1 MTGKKPAAVLMFL
14 LVILKVVGTAEAD
27 CSCTSSS
34 CDCSWQSLTSVPQDL
49 PTTITSLQLGVNR
62 ITAISQSDFSR
73 YGSLEYLSFHNNRIS
88 IISYQA
94 FYPLSNLI
102 RLYLYANRLTILR
115 PDMFTGLE
123 NLKDLNLYHNDI
135 SDIQAG
141 TFSPTPQ
148 LKNLYLSSN
157 KLTGLRSDMFTGNLE
172 YLDLSYNEISD
183 IPAGTF
189 NPMPR
194 LRTLY
199 LNNNKLTILRS
210 DMFTGLGNMEWLQLN
225 NNDISDIQAGTFNPM
240 PQLRKLYLYNNHI
253 QTIPSNLLTNLLQL
267 TDLRLSDNNITVFPF
282 EDLSNIQ
289 RLSYLHLHNNQMTT
303 LPSMAYDLLS
313 SISDVNIDNNP
324 WQCDCRMVDFRQKMN
339 GARPFENQINCSH
352 PDHLSGLKLIDIN
365 PEDLFTNCQEPT
377 IVRFEKSKNYIL
389 AQGENLHLLCQASG
403 IPTPDITVILPSG
416 LNATVESDGKVTVD
430 VNGTITIKDVTAAD
444 AGLYACIAT
453 SPVGYTNA
461 ILVVNIHVVYEEPT
475 IVGFLSSEDNPLV
488 EGETLR
494 LVCEAS
500 GIPTPDITVILPS
513 GLNAT
518 VESVGKVTVDL
529 NGTITITNVT
539 AADAGLYV
547 CVATSPVGSKLSTL
561 YIEVFY
567 KEPTIVSFKRSG
579 NGILAQGESLH
590 LVCEASGIPTPDITV
605 ILPSGVNAT
614 VESVGRV
621 TMDVNGNIV
630 IRNISAADSGL
641 YGCIVANPAGFAF
654 ANLSINVIYEEPTIV
669 RFERGDKNILVGGEL
684 LCEAS
689 GIPTPKITVI
699 LPSGQNAT
707 SDSDVTLWV
716 NGSTVVTV
724 TTVDAGLYICTA
736 SNTVGSKFATFYI
749 DVESKVTTVATATSS
764 LAITGTSYKP
774 ETNNYHAHDPSFSL
788 PVLLAAVC
796 GSVAGTLIIGGII
809 LAIWCKRIN
818 QSAPKGPDFSVVF
831 NNTNATTTVIANG
844 QDLTSEAQ
852 PVSLSSNVRN
862 PQLVPRPASSQ
873 FEPYEDVQP
882 PPRGAVQIQTA
893 RGLPLDARKPKTRKR
908 PASSQS
914 QAYEDVEP
922 PPTGAVS
929 SQTARGQA
937 LRSPNRTDN
946 EPPPVPPP
954 RTASATGYEN
964 IPEHTYQP
972 LAVTRNQ
979 PDNGQDTSHHYQSL
993 IRT

>member
-27 CSCTSSS
+27 CSCTASS
-34 CDCSWQSLTSVPQDL
+34 CDCRWQSLTSVPQDL
-49 PTTITSLQLGVNR
+49 PTTITSLGLDINR
-62 ITAISQSDFSR
+62 ITTISQSDFSR
-73 YGSLEYLSFHNNRIS
+73 YGSLQTLGLSNNRIS

-115 PDMFTGLE
+115 SDMFTGLE
-123 NLKDLNLYHNDI
+123 NLKDLHLYHNDI

-141 TFSPTPQ
+141 TFRPTPQ

-172 YLDLSYNEISD
+172 
-183 IPAGTF
+183 
-189 NPMPR
+189 
-194 LRTLY
+194 
-199 LNNNKLTILRS
+199 
-210 DMFTGLGNMEWLQLN
+210 
-225 NNDISDIQAGTFNPM
+225 
-240 PQLRKLYLYNNHI
+240 
-253 QTIPSNLLTNLLQL
+253 
-267 TDLRLSDNNITVFPF
+267 
-282 EDLSNIQ
+282 
-289 RLSYLHLHNNQMTT
+289 LSYLHLHNNQMTT

-365 PEDLFTNCQEPT
+365 PENLFTNCQEPT
-377 IVRFEKSKNYIL
+377 IVRFEKS
-389 AQGENLHLLCQASG
+389 
-403 IPTPDITVILPSG
+403 T
-416 LNATVESDGKVTVD
+416 
-430 VNGTITIKDVTAAD
+430 
-444 AGLYACIAT
+444 
-453 SPVGYTNA
+453 
-461 ILVVNIHVVYEEPT
+461 
-475 IVGFLSSEDNPLV
+475 SEDNPLV

-547 CVATSPVGSKLSTL
+547 CVATSPVGSKLATL
-561 YIEVFY
+561 YIEFFY
-567 KEPTIVSFKRSG
+567 KKPTIVSFKRSG
-579 NGILAQGESLH
+579 NDLLAQGETLH

-630 IRNISAADSGL
+630 IRKISAADSGL

-736 SNTVGSKFATFYI
+736 SNTVGSKFATLYV

-796 GSVAGTLIIGGII
+796 GSIAGTLIIGGII

-831 NNTNATTTVIANG
+831 NNTNTTTTVITNG
-844 QDLTSEAQ
+844 QDLTTQAQ
-852 PVSLSSNVRN
+852 PISLSSNVSN

-929 SQTARGQA
+929 SQTDRGQA

-954 RTASATGYEN
+954 RTASATGYGN
-964 IPEHTYQP
+964 IPEHAYQP

-979 PDNGQDTSHHYQSL
+979 PDNGQDASHHYQSL